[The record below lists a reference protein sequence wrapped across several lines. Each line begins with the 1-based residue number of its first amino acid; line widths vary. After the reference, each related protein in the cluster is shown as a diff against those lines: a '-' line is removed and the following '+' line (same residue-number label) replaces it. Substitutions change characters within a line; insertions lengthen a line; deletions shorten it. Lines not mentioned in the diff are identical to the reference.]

1 MMCRLTGHQKLLE
14 KEGFRIIRK
23 GKKAII
29 ENFRN
34 YLAFEEDKL

>member
-23 GKKAII
+23 SKNAII